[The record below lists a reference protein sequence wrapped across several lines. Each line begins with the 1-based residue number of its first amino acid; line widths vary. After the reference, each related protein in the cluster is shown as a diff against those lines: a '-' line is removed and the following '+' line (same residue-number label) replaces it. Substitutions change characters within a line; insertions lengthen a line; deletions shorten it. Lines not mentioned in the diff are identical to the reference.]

1 MTRTGSYL
9 AMNRMGMH
17 DCSSPFLQMSFETT
31 ATFLTKAAQEGASDA
46 QQSPSARIVLGMI
59 DRFYLTSLIYVIYV
73 IYVMYVMYVAYLIYR
88 TT

>member
-46 QQSPSARIVLGMI
+46 QQSPSARIVLGN
-59 DRFYLTSLIYVIYV
+59 FYHQSITVKATYFGKELL
-73 IYVMYVMYVAYLIYR
+73 
-88 TT
+88 

>member
-46 QQSPSARIVLGMI
+46 QQSPSARIVLGNI
-59 DRFYLTSLIYVIYV
+59 IKSLSILISTSLHKQYPSARIVLGNI
-73 IYVMYVMYVAYLIYR
+73 LFCPS
-88 TT
+88 